1 MRSMNVSTYKQMAAT
16 ANISDSDGWM
26 LGVFCSSSTAGTLT
40 LYDSP
45 ATGTTTKIVD
55 TFNLTAGTW
64 YPLPFA
70 FATGLY
76 AVIGGTAAITIGYVR
91 G

>member
-1 MRSMNVSTYKQMAAT
+1 MLTSNVCTYKQMSAT
-16 ANISDSDGWM
+16 ANVANSDGWM
-26 LGVFCSSSTAGTLT
+26 LGVFCSSSTAGSLT
-40 LYDSP
+40 LYDDP

-55 TFNLTAGTW
+55 TFTLVPGTW

-70 FATGLY
+70 YATGLY
-76 AVIGGTAAITIGYVR
+76 AVVGGTAAITVGYTR